1 MNLLVFDI
9 VSSPSEPA
17 ITVQASSDGV
27 TYQEARSV
35 SRNGYRVNSWLP
47 AMEVRFIR
55 IVITP
60 SHPDDLGGTTFSF
73 GITGFSGRLGP
84 PLSAHPKTPPRR
96 REAAPLSAASK
107 LPRAKP
113 KDKPRPRLRPMRGS
127 RIPVQGGLFEA
138 LEIT

>member
-60 SHPDDLGGTTFSF
+60 SHLDDLGGTTFSF

-96 REAAPLSAASK
+96 REAPPLSAHCK
-107 LPRAKP
+107 LPRA
-113 KDKPRPRLRPMRGS
+113 RS
-127 RIPVQGGLFEA
+127 RKTSCGRASVLCGAVGFRVPGGLFEA
-138 LEIT
+138 